1 MNVAMDLTEFLA
13 QIVERKASDGF
24 ATVGSV
30 PTYKVD
36 GELMGAGETA
46 LESDD
51 VTALIKASMS
61 GDQFDHY
68 LQSHDANYAIEHPDL
83 GRFRASAYV

>member
-1 MNVAMDLTEFLA
+1 
-13 QIVERKASDGF
+13 
-24 ATVGSV
+24 
-30 PTYKVD
+30 
-36 GELMGAGETA
+36 MGAGETA

-61 GDQFDHY
+61 GDQFDNY
-68 LQSHDANYAIEHPDL
+68 LKSHDAIYAIEHSDL